1 MAVTIN
7 DVAKLA
13 GVSPSTVSR
22 TCKNHY
28 SISEKTKEKVR
39 KAMEELGYE
48 YSIQSHSKV
57 HSIGIIF
64 PKYHKETGFENPF
77 YLEAIRGITSHCN
90 QHNCIVTIISGNN
103 TAELMKSLH
112 MSKADGFIFLYSN
125 LDDALINFMYKEHLI
140 FVLIGKATQSIN
152 ETIYVD
158 NDNVQAAKEC
168 CEYLMELGHNKI
180 GYIGTDQ
187 NKVFS
192 IDRFTGYKLS
202 LLEHDIPFQEKYTI
216 SFTNDDRENEVKLK
230 RLLIQPDRPTAFL
243 VCDDYFALS
252 VEKYISDI
260 RLKVPN
266 DISLIAFNNSI
277 LSKMMHP
284 QLTSIDVNAYQLG
297 IEATSQLIKHIEN
310 PELSPTKIIVPY
322 KLIKRSSCKQ
332 ILITE

>member
-1 MAVTIN
+1 MTVTIK

-28 SISEKTKEKVR
+28 SISEATKDKVR

-48 YSIQSHSKV
+48 YSIQTHTKI
-57 HSIGIIF
+57 HNIGIVF
-64 PKYHKETGFENPF
+64 PKYRRESGFENPF

-90 QHNCIVTIISGNN
+90 QHNCVVNIISGND

-112 MSKADGFIFLYSN
+112 LSKADGFIFLYSD
-125 LDDALINFMYKEHLI
+125 LDDALINYMYKEKLV
-140 FVLIGKATQSIN
+140 FVLIGKATQSVN

-168 CEYLMELGHNKI
+168 CEYLLELGHEKI
-180 GYIGTDQ
+180 GYIGTDES
-187 NKVFS
+187 KVFS
-192 IDRFTGYKLS
+192 NDRFNGYKLAHI
-202 LLEHDIPFQEKYTI
+202 EHNLPFRKEYTI
-216 SFTNDDRENEVKLK
+216 SFSDNKKDNGNKLK
-230 RLLIQPDRPTAFL
+230 RLLIQKDRPTAFV
-243 VCDDYFALS
+243 VCDDFYALE

-260 RLKVPN
+260 GLKIPN
-266 DISLIAFNNSI
+266 DISLISFNNSI

-284 QLTSIDVNAYQLG
+284 QLTSIDVNAFQLG

-310 PELSPTKIIVPY
+310 PELAPTKIIVPY
-322 KLIKRSSCKQ
+322 KLIKRNSCK
-332 ILITE
+332 